1 MVTTFVPFSEQR
13 VILQNINWQTF
24 EMLLA
29 DLGDKRAC
37 RLAYDKGTLEIMT
50 PLMPHEHYKRL
61 IEKLIDVLTEEL
73 NLNVKSVG
81 SMTCKREDLV
91 RGAELDSAFYIQ
103 NEALVREKEEID
115 LTQDPPPDLMLEVDL
130 SSLSLDKLPIYVALG
145 IPEVWRYYRGVLQI
159 CQLREGQ
166 YVFCD
171 CSPTFA
177 DLPLT
182 EIPLFLEQ
190 STQIGEMAMIR
201 AFRTWVRQ
209 QM

>member
-1 MVTTFVPFSEQR
+1 MTTFAPFSEQR
-13 VILQNINWQTF
+13 VILHNINWQTF

-29 DLGDKRAC
+29 TLGDKRAC

-61 IEKLIDVLTEEL
+61 IEKFIDVLTEEL

-91 RGAELDSAFYIQ
+91 RGAEPDSGFYIQ
-103 NEALVREKEEID
+103 NEALVRDKEEID
-115 LTQDPPPDLMLEVDL
+115 LTQAPPPDLMLEVDF
-130 SSLSLDKLPIYVALG
+130 SSLSLDKLPIYAALG

-159 CQLREGQ
+159 YQLREGQ
-166 YVFCD
+166 YVLCD

-182 EIPLFLEQ
+182 EIPQFLEQ

-201 AFRTWVRQ
+201 SFRTWVRQ
-209 QM
+209 QL

>member
-1 MVTTFVPFSEQR
+1 MTRFAPFSEQR

-29 DLGDKRAC
+29 ALGDKRAC

-91 RGAELDSAFYIQ
+91 RGAEPDSAFYIQ

-115 LTQDPPPDLMLEVDL
+115 LTQDPPPDLMLEVDF

-145 IPEVWRYYRGVLQI
+145 IPEVWRYYRGVLLSLPVARGAI
-159 CQLREGQ
+159 CL
-166 YVFCD
+166 V
-171 CSPTFA
+171 
-177 DLPLT
+177 
-182 EIPLFLEQ
+182 
-190 STQIGEMAMIR
+190 
-201 AFRTWVRQ
+201 
-209 QM
+209 